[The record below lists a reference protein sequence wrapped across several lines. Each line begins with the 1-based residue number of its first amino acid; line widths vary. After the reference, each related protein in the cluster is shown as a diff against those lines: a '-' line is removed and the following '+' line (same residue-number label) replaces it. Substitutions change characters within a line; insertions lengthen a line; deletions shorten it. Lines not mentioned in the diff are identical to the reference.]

1 MVSDRYEDNQKYYW
15 NKRKNDP
22 DFVARRKE
30 KNRLAQK
37 RYREKK
43 KLRAT
48 DDAEKNLKRLE
59 PDEKHVYSPDL
70 YELEE
75 RAAIK
80 EFDAGKERE
89 VAEEEALNEHLDYD
103 PDFDFF

>member
-1 MVSDRYEDNQKYYW
+1 MVADRYEENQKYYW

-22 DFVARRKE
+22 DFISRRKE

-48 DDAEKNLKRLE
+48 DDSEKNLKRPT

-70 YELEE
+70 HDLEE

-80 EFDAGKERE
+80 EFDGNKERK
-89 VAEEEALNEHLDYD
+89 VAEEEALNEHLDFD
-103 PDFDFF
+103 PNFDFF